1 MRISDWISD
10 VCSSDLTPKCRTAS
24 EKASKRELQTIDSLE
39 DALDTVHRTQQL
51 GGTFLEH
58 HTGWERYLRRW
69 IMEATCDRPL
79 CSVLR
84 WLIWVCRSAAESL
97 QRQDKG
103 VPPSPAPSFEA
114 KMR

>member
-1 MRISDWISD
+1 MPDRSQEVKTLLWCCNSGVSLTCLPI
-10 VCSSDLTPKCRTAS
+10 TPKCRTAS

-69 IMEATCDRPL
+69 IMEATCDRRL

-84 WLIWVCRSAAESL
+84 WLIWVCRSAADRKSTRL
-97 QRQDKG
+97 N
-103 VPPSPAPSFEA
+103 SSH
-114 KMR
+114 